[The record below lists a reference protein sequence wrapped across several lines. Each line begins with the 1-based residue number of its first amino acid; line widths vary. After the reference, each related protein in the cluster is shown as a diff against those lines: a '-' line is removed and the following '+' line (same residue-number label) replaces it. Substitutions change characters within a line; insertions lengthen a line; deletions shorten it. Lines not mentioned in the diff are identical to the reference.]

1 MAFLVVL
8 REDRPFLRFR
18 LDQDEVSVGRGNA
31 VELYVPDARIS
42 RVHFIV
48 RREESGFRLIDRST
62 NGTFVNGVRVR
73 VVRLKDQDTIIMGGC
88 QIRFER
94 GELEDPATTVA
105 STPEGG
111 VVSYDA
117 LQERLLYSRPVLV
130 IRDQEGA
137 PTRVAIRRNDVR
149 IGSSHENDVVV
160 SEAASRHC
168 QLLETSDGFVIRCLD
183 PASSTLVDEQPVR
196 TDRPIPYGSTI
207 RIGRATLELRLEEG
221 AEPVLPLATPCFE
234 SMVGTTPRMHTLFGQ
249 IDRFARHDAPLII
262 LGETGTGKELVAR
275 ALHKR
280 GPRARGPFVAINC
293 SAISPQLFESELFGH
308 ERGAFTG
315 AVRARP
321 GAIEAAH
328 RGVLFLDE
336 IGDLPLELQPKL
348 LRVLE
353 TSSVTPVGSFQPRP
367 VDVRV
372 VAATHKDLGRMVEE
386 GQFRAD
392 LFYRLFV
399 LTLELPPL
407 RERMEDL
414 PALVRHMLESFA
426 ADGPPVSLTAAA
438 MTRLRAHSWPGNVR
452 ELRHVLTRAFASCE
466 HREINERELLFLEPS
481 AGALRGGGAQKPGI
495 TVRLEEMEKQ
505 AIEQALRRYKGN
517 RTDAAQALGI
527 ARSTLHLRM
536 KKYGLEQVT

>member
-221 AEPVLPLATPCFE
+221 AEPVLPLAPPCFE

-262 LGETGTGKELVAR
+262 LGEI
-275 ALHKR
+275 ALEQ
-280 GPRARGPFVAINC
+280 P
-293 SAISPQLFESELFGH
+293 
-308 ERGAFTG
+308 ER
-315 AVRARP
+315 
-321 GAIEAAH
+321 
-328 RGVLFLDE
+328 
-336 IGDLPLELQPKL
+336 
-348 LRVLE
+348 
-353 TSSVTPVGSFQPRP
+353 
-367 VDVRV
+367 
-372 VAATHKDLGRMVEE
+372 
-386 GQFRAD
+386 
-392 LFYRLFV
+392 
-399 LTLELPPL
+399 
-407 RERMEDL
+407 
-414 PALVRHMLESFA
+414 
-426 ADGPPVSLTAAA
+426 
-438 MTRLRAHSWPGNVR
+438 
-452 ELRHVLTRAFASCE
+452 RHVLEAVIAVSRVVEDACLGCDADRRLVRPDVDTFDVVEPATHLEMQFYSSLERSLSVYHARIRSFEQQILHDIRTERSRECEWLAAELNGLHAPSRVGQYRPAWRFAA
-466 HREINERELLFLEPS
+466 ERPKSELH
-481 AGALRGGGAQKPGI
+481 AARRCVGARP
-495 TVRLEEMEKQ
+495 
-505 AIEQALRRYKGN
+505 
-517 RTDAAQALGI
+517 
-527 ARSTLHLRM
+527 
-536 KKYGLEQVT
+536 